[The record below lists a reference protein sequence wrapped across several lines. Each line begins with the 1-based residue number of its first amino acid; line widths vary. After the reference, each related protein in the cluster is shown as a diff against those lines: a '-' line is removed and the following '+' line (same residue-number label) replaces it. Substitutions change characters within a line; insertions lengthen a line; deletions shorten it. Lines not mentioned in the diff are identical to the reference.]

1 MLKALRDYFRDR
13 DPDNLAL
20 LTSMLLYLP
29 AFVAFLFWLCRVT
42 PGSSH
47 IIFLINA
54 GNIAMASRFATSW
67 NAKYRLMLAMAVM
80 LAIGEF
86 FYTMLSPRPAL
97 VLFWTMFYVPCC
109 FTVVKSRFAASNA
122 VVWAAVSLTYDSGFQ
137 NAMTMVIEAGVAF
150 AIAAVAVPLISE
162 AMYRPR
168 VRRVISIYCERMAE
182 GFRQL
187 AAGGSPDL
195 GRMLKVAAKAS
206 GAVLT
211 DTPFLPSTGRF
222 AKRAEA
228 LLGDLHYCG
237 RAFPALQAAP
247 PRRTCAALA
256 DALLAVAAQ
265 IESGVPLSV
274 KVDPVGG
281 EDGFVVRALRASV
294 NRLDRRWF

>member
-20 LTSMLLYLP
+20 LSSLLLYLP
-29 AFVAFLFWLCRVT
+29 AFAAFLFWLARIT

-67 NAKYRLMLAMAVM
+67 NAKYRLMLAMAAM
-80 LAIGEF
+80 LALGEF
-86 FYTMLSPRPAL
+86 GYTMLAAHPAL
-97 VLFWTMFYVPCC
+97 VLLWTMLYVPCC

-122 VVWAAVSLTYDSGFQ
+122 VVWAAVSLTYSSGFQ
-137 NAMTMVIEAGVAF
+137 NAVTMVIEAGLAF
-150 AIAAVAVPLISE
+150 AIAAVAVPLIGE

-168 VRRVISIYCERMAE
+168 VRRVMAIYCERMAE

-187 AAGGSPDL
+187 AEGGSPDL
-195 GRMLKVAAKAS
+195 KRILKVAAKAS

-211 DTPFLPSTGRF
+211 ETPFLPSTERF
-222 AKRAEA
+222 AKRAES
-228 LLGDLHYCG
+228 LLGELHYCG

-247 PRRTCAALA
+247 PRRTCAVLA
-256 DALLAVAAQ
+256 DASLAIAVKLEAGEPLAVSVTPVEAEGGFILRALLAT
-265 IESGVPLSV
+265 
-274 KVDPVGG
+274 
-281 EDGFVVRALRASV
+281 F
-294 NRLDRRWF
+294 NRLDQRQL